1 MQCLNCYTGT
11 MQKPSND
18 HVSYIEC
25 PNCGSIE
32 LLYEPQEY
40 QEDIHNVPYLLN
52 ANGKAKVQI
61 VGAFGGYGSGKSK

>member
-1 MQCLNCYTGT
+1 

-25 PNCGSIE
+25 PNCGAIE

-40 QEDIHNVPYLLN
+40 QEAIHNVPYIIN
-52 ANGKAKVQI
+52 DQGKSKVQI
-61 VGAFGGYGSGKSK
+61 VGAFGG